1 MILLLA
7 TRWDQVLRITA
18 SSEEQITLLKEL
30 QEGMVEMLL
39 DEEKEEMFH
48 SHDRERNTNN
58 FDYASYH
65 TLEEIYSWMD
75 SLEAEYPNL
84 VTKIQIG
91 SSFEGRPINVLKF
104 STGGSNRPAIW
115 LDSGIHAREWIT
127 PATGIW
133 SAKKI
138 ASDYGQDPS
147 LTAILNTMDIFFEI
161 VTNPDGYY
169 FTHTSNR
176 MWRKT
181 RSINPGSSCVGVDP
195 NRNWGAGFG
204 GPGTSTNPCS
214 ETYLGSFEHSE
225 SEVKSIVDF
234 ILGHGNFKAMITI
247 HSYSQMLM
255 YPYGYTSTETPNQ
268 QELHT
273 LAKSAVDAL
282 ATLHGTKYTY
292 GSMITTICRDQVL
305 RITASSEE
313 QITLLKEL
321 QDLEHLK
328 LDFWR
333 EPVKTA
339 LAVDVRVPFAGLQ
352 TLKVFL
358 ESNGIQY
365 RVMIDDVQ
373 FSTGGSN
380 RPAIWLDSGIHARE
394 WITPATGIWSAK
406 KIASD
411 YGQDPSLTAILN
423 TMDIFFEIVTNPDGY
438 YFTHTSNR
446 MWRKTRSINPGSS
459 CVGVDPNRNW
469 GAGFGGPGTSTNPCS
484 ETYLGSFEHSESE
497 VKSIVDFILG
507 HGNFK
512 AMITIH
518 SYSQMLMYPYGYTST
533 ETPNQQELHTL
544 AKSAVDALA
553 TLHGTKY
560 TYGSMITT
568 IYPASGTT
576 ADWGYLN
583 GIKYSFTF
591 ELRDTGRYGFLLPAE
606 QIIPTAQET
615 WLALMKIME
624 HARDNPY

>member
-1 MILLLA
+1 MHSY
-7 TRWDQVLRITA
+7 RRDQVLRITA

-30 QEGMVEMLL
+30 QDLEHLKLDFWREPVKTALAVDVRVPFAGLQALKVFLESNGIQYRVMIDDVQMLL
-39 DEEKEEMFH
+39 DEEKEEMFR

-75 SLEAEYPNL
+75 SLEAEYPDL

-138 ASDYGQDPS
+138 ASDYGRDPS

-282 ATLHGTKYTY
+282 A
-292 GSMITTICRDQVL
+292 
-305 RITASSEE
+305 A
-313 QITLLKEL
+313 
-321 QDLEHLK
+321 
-328 LDFWR
+328 
-333 EPVKTA
+333 
-339 LAVDVRVPFAGLQ
+339 
-352 TLKVFL
+352 
-358 ESNGIQY
+358 
-365 RVMIDDVQ
+365 
-373 FSTGGSN
+373 
-380 RPAIWLDSGIHARE
+380 
-394 WITPATGIWSAK
+394 
-406 KIASD
+406 
-411 YGQDPSLTAILN
+411 
-423 TMDIFFEIVTNPDGY
+423 
-438 YFTHTSNR
+438 
-446 MWRKTRSINPGSS
+446 
-459 CVGVDPNRNW
+459 
-469 GAGFGGPGTSTNPCS
+469 
-484 ETYLGSFEHSESE
+484 
-497 VKSIVDFILG
+497 
-507 HGNFK
+507 
-512 AMITIH
+512 
-518 SYSQMLMYPYGYTST
+518 
-533 ETPNQQELHTL
+533 
-544 AKSAVDALA
+544 
-553 TLHGTKY
+553 LHGTKY

>member
-1 MILLLA
+1 MRCLVVFCGLVVAVFNQKLFVG
-7 TRWDQVLRITA
+7 DQVLRVTA

-30 QEGMVEMLL
+30 QDLEHLKLDFWREPVKTALAVDVHVPFAGLQAVKAFLESNGIQYRVMIDDVQMLL
-39 DEEKEEMFH
+39 DEEKEEMFR
-48 SHDRERNTNN
+48 SRDRDRNTNN

-65 TLEEIYSWMD
+65 TLDEIYSWMD
-75 SLEAEYPNL
+75 SLEAEYPDL

-115 LDSGIHAREWIT
+115 LDTGIHAREWIT

-138 ASDYGQDPS
+138 ASDYGRDPS

-282 ATLHGTKYTY
+282 ATLHGTKY
-292 GSMITTICRDQVL
+292 S
-305 RITASSEE
+305 
-313 QITLLKEL
+313 
-321 QDLEHLK
+321 
-328 LDFWR
+328 
-333 EPVKTA
+333 
-339 LAVDVRVPFAGLQ
+339 
-352 TLKVFL
+352 
-358 ESNGIQY
+358 
-365 RVMIDDVQ
+365 
-373 FSTGGSN
+373 
-380 RPAIWLDSGIHARE
+380 
-394 WITPATGIWSAK
+394 
-406 KIASD
+406 
-411 YGQDPSLTAILN
+411 
-423 TMDIFFEIVTNPDGY
+423 
-438 YFTHTSNR
+438 
-446 MWRKTRSINPGSS
+446 
-459 CVGVDPNRNW
+459 
-469 GAGFGGPGTSTNPCS
+469 
-484 ETYLGSFEHSESE
+484 
-497 VKSIVDFILG
+497 
-507 HGNFK
+507 
-512 AMITIH
+512 
-518 SYSQMLMYPYGYTST
+518 
-533 ETPNQQELHTL
+533 
-544 AKSAVDALA
+544 
-553 TLHGTKY
+553 
-560 TYGSMITT
+560 YGSMITT

>member
-1 MILLLA
+1 M
-7 TRWDQVLRITA
+7 R
-18 SSEEQITLLKEL
+18 
-30 QEGMVEMLL
+30 
-39 DEEKEEMFH
+39 
-48 SHDRERNTNN
+48 
-58 FDYASYH
+58 
-65 TLEEIYSWMD
+65 
-75 SLEAEYPNL
+75 SLVVFCSL
-84 VTKIQIG
+84 VVAVFNQKL
-91 SSFEGRPINVLKF
+91 F
-104 STGGSNRPAIW
+104 
-115 LDSGIHAREWIT
+115 
-127 PATGIW
+127 
-133 SAKKI
+133 
-138 ASDYGQDPS
+138 
-147 LTAILNTMDIFFEI
+147 
-161 VTNPDGYY
+161 
-169 FTHTSNR
+169 
-176 MWRKT
+176 
-181 RSINPGSSCVGVDP
+181 VG
-195 NRNWGAGFG
+195 
-204 GPGTSTNPCS
+204 
-214 ETYLGSFEHSE
+214 
-225 SEVKSIVDF
+225 
-234 ILGHGNFKAMITI
+234 
-247 HSYSQMLM
+247 
-255 YPYGYTSTETPNQ
+255 
-268 QELHT
+268 
-273 LAKSAVDAL
+273 
-282 ATLHGTKYTY
+282 
-292 GSMITTICRDQVL
+292 DQVL

-352 TLKVFL
+352 ALKVFL

-373 FSTGGSN
+373 MLLDEEKEEMFRSHDRERNTNNFDYASYHTLEEIYSWMDSLEAEYPDLVTKIQIGSSFEGRPINVLKFSTGGSN

>member
-1 MILLLA
+1 MRSLVVFCSLVVAVFNQKLFVG
-7 TRWDQVLRITA
+7 DQVLRITA

-30 QEGMVEMLL
+30 QDLVHLKLDFWREPVKTALAVDVRVPFAGLQSLKVFLESNGIQYRVMIDDVQMLL
-39 DEEKEEMFH
+39 DEEKEEMFR
-48 SHDRERNTNN
+48 SRVRERNTNN

-75 SLEAEYPNL
+75 SLEAEYPDL
-84 VTKIQIG
+84 VSKIQIG

-138 ASDYGQDPS
+138 ASNYGQDPS

-181 RSINPGSSCVGVDP
+181 RSIN
-195 NRNWGAGFG
+195 
-204 GPGTSTNPCS
+204 T
-214 ETYLGSFEHSE
+214 
-225 SEVKSIVDF
+225 
-234 ILGHGNFKAMITI
+234 
-247 HSYSQMLM
+247 
-255 YPYGYTSTETPNQ
+255 
-268 QELHT
+268 
-273 LAKSAVDAL
+273 
-282 ATLHGTKYTY
+282 
-292 GSMITTICRDQVL
+292 
-305 RITASSEE
+305 
-313 QITLLKEL
+313 
-321 QDLEHLK
+321 
-328 LDFWR
+328 
-333 EPVKTA
+333 
-339 LAVDVRVPFAGLQ
+339 
-352 TLKVFL
+352 
-358 ESNGIQY
+358 
-365 RVMIDDVQ
+365 
-373 FSTGGSN
+373 
-380 RPAIWLDSGIHARE
+380 
-394 WITPATGIWSAK
+394 
-406 KIASD
+406 
-411 YGQDPSLTAILN
+411 
-423 TMDIFFEIVTNPDGY
+423 
-438 YFTHTSNR
+438 
-446 MWRKTRSINPGSS
+446 GSS

>member
-1 MILLLA
+1 MRSLVVFCSLVVAVFNQKLFVG
-7 TRWDQVLRITA
+7 DQVLRITA

-30 QEGMVEMLL
+30 QDLEHLKLDFWREPVKTALAVDVRVPFAGLQALKVFLESNGIQYRVMIDDVQMLL
-39 DEEKEEMFH
+39 DEEKEEMFR

-75 SLEAEYPNL
+75 SLEAEYPDL

-138 ASDYGQDPS
+138 ASDYGRDPS

-282 ATLHGTKYTY
+282 A
-292 GSMITTICRDQVL
+292 
-305 RITASSEE
+305 A
-313 QITLLKEL
+313 
-321 QDLEHLK
+321 
-328 LDFWR
+328 
-333 EPVKTA
+333 
-339 LAVDVRVPFAGLQ
+339 
-352 TLKVFL
+352 
-358 ESNGIQY
+358 
-365 RVMIDDVQ
+365 
-373 FSTGGSN
+373 
-380 RPAIWLDSGIHARE
+380 
-394 WITPATGIWSAK
+394 
-406 KIASD
+406 
-411 YGQDPSLTAILN
+411 
-423 TMDIFFEIVTNPDGY
+423 
-438 YFTHTSNR
+438 
-446 MWRKTRSINPGSS
+446 
-459 CVGVDPNRNW
+459 
-469 GAGFGGPGTSTNPCS
+469 
-484 ETYLGSFEHSESE
+484 
-497 VKSIVDFILG
+497 
-507 HGNFK
+507 
-512 AMITIH
+512 
-518 SYSQMLMYPYGYTST
+518 
-533 ETPNQQELHTL
+533 
-544 AKSAVDALA
+544 
-553 TLHGTKY
+553 LHGTKY